1 MRKLAVMILLILAI
15 SRLGLAISWQPVP
28 CDSTSF
34 VFYTS
39 SPGYL
44 HSAGQPFWERY
55 GFIVSANGEISETV
69 SADGGISETHPSGL
83 PKAPERHLFTLPAN
97 YLNAQ
102 NPVPPVVKSDKL
114 EFYVKIRPDATS
126 PVYLAD
132 DLHKLSK
139 RDSLSMFL
147 PFDTRNL
154 DDYTVKQF
162 GIRARNIDLR
172 KPLPPHF
179 HIDLNTDPIQEQYPW
194 GVIVPIALGIVLGL
208 LGMFNHEGYIS
219 RIFSVTVFH
228 NAFLN
233 RQRERNMNAD
243 RSGALLFIN
252 YLLCVSL
259 LVIVAVYRYGYQLPL
274 DFPLAFVA
282 LIVLVLAVY
291 AVKSVISFF
300 LAQLFG
306 CKDVFTSYYHN
317 VSYLMQATGVFLLVA
332 NIMSFYINKQGIHD
346 FVFFATLIG
355 CAVAE
360 ILKIFRL
367 IKIIIDKHFSYFYLF
382 LYLCGVEILP
392 VLLAIKIL
400 SL

>member
-1 MRKLAVMILLILAI
+1 MILLILAI

-34 VFYTS
+34 VYYTS
-39 SPGYL
+39 G
-44 HSAGQPFWERY
+44 HDCAVPFWERY
-55 GFIVSANGEISETV
+55 GFFV
-69 SADGGISETHPSGL
+69 SADGNISSSISADGENSDIRPSGV
-83 PKAPERHLFTLPAN
+83 PRAPQRRLFTLPAN

-102 NPVPPVVKSDKL
+102 NPVPPLVKSDKL
-114 EFYVKIRPDATS
+114 EFYVKMRPDVTS
-126 PVYLAD
+126 PMYLSG
-132 DLHKLSK
+132 DLHRLSR
-139 RDSLSMFL
+139 RDSMSMFL

-194 GVIVPIALGIVLGL
+194 GVIVPIALGIVLVL
-208 LGMFNHEGYIS
+208 LAMFNHEGYIS

-252 YLLCVSL
+252 YLLSVSL
-259 LVIVAVYRYGYQLPL
+259 LVIVAVYRYGYQLPM
-274 DFPLAFVA
+274 DFALSFVA

-300 LAQLFG
+300 MAQLFG

-346 FVFFATLIG
+346 FVFVATLVG

-360 ILKIFRL
+360 FLKIFRL
-367 IKIIIDKHFSYFYLF
+367 IKIIFDKHFSYFYLF